1 MHSPGGTGQVA
12 ARLAD
17 AARRGADWDHPERF
31 GSMTARILVDAP
43 EFWSSLRADIQD
55 AKQYAWLQTFSFE
68 GDGVGEQVADA
79 LLSARCADRRLLID
93 AYTRINQNDRLIH
106 LPGSQLNRAYM
117 AEVRNT
123 RRLVSAL
130 AADGVQVRYGMPLG
144 LLLHKLLRR
153 DHKKIAVFDDRVA
166 YIGGINF
173 CEHNFEWHDMMIRV
187 EDAELACALREDFEA
202 SWAGRA
208 ETRALTAGPVDLH
221 LLAGAGSD
229 TAFTPIFDMM
239 AGARRS
245 ITVVCPYLTP
255 PFTDHLR
262 LARRRGVEVLILT
275 PANNNRRVLKAFVRR
290 EAERWGH
297 DLRIYPDRMI
307 HMKALLI
314 DDEALVAGSSNFDLL
329 SYYGLLNEVMA
340 VSRDPALIAQF
351 RERVLLPGLA
361 RAERHSTA
369 VEAPVLD
376 LSEGAVRAAAF
387 VAALLMP
394 RRLSLSG
401 NGRRSASALPA

>member
-1 MHSPGGTGQVA
+1 
-12 ARLAD
+12 
-17 AARRGADWDHPERF
+17 
-31 GSMTARILVDAP
+31 
-43 EFWSSLRADIQD
+43 
-55 AKQYAWLQTFSFE
+55 
-68 GDGVGEQVADA
+68 
-79 LLSARCADRRLLID
+79 
-93 AYTRINQNDRLIH
+93 
-106 LPGSQLNRAYM
+106 
-117 AEVRNT
+117 
-123 RRLVSAL
+123 
-130 AADGVQVRYGMPLG
+130 
-144 LLLHKLLRR
+144 
-153 DHKKIAVFDDRVA
+153 
-166 YIGGINF
+166 
-173 CEHNFEWHDMMIRV
+173 
-187 EDAELACALREDFEA
+187 
-202 SWAGRA
+202 
-208 ETRALTAGPVDLH
+208 
-221 LLAGAGSD
+221 
-229 TAFTPIFDMM
+229 
-239 AGARRS
+239 
-245 ITVVCPYLTP
+245 
-255 PFTDHLR
+255 
-262 LARRRGVEVLILT
+262 
-275 PANNNRRVLKAFVRR
+275 VLKAFVRR